1 MRAADHCL
9 VPRTTC
15 EVERRSAGRDR
26 SQREA
31 AGASDDGGTCDKCVI
46 GYWVSEKKRQ
56 KFNWTDFEAICEVE
70 GFRLKMIDVNL
81 SFEKQGPLHVFL
93 HKLTDMQTHAES
105 GDKNAEDIVS
115 RLQEYIAKH
124 PDLIVIDPLDN
135 IRNLSNRCKSYEF
148 IQEGIRFKGVFTPN
162 FVEIKSRNVHEIAS
176 TLKKHGIKYPFVCKP
191 LMAYGSSDAHKM
203 MIIFNERDLK
213 DCQLACVAQEFINH
227 NAILYKLF
235 VVGEHFQV
243 VERPSFKNF
252 YQEDCNSLSTIFF
265 NSHDISK
272 SCSRSKWSILSEEDI
287 PLTVKPS
294 YQIFATIVKNIQEI
308 FGLILVG
315 IDVVI
320 ENHTGKYAII
330 DVNVF
335 PGYDGYPEFFEHLID
350 IIKKLLIER
359 DVCRQNSKG
368 CTLKKCQSDD
378 LDSGFESDEKRRC
391 CTK

>member
-1 MRAADHCL
+1 MAS
-9 VPRTTC
+9 TS
-15 EVERRSAGRDR
+15 EEGRM
-26 SQREA
+26 
-31 AGASDDGGTCDKCVI
+31 CDKCVI
-46 GYWVSEKKRQ
+46 GYWVPERKRQ
-56 KFNWTDFEAICEVE
+56 KFNWTDFENICESE

-93 HKLTDMQTHAES
+93 HKLTDMQSHAES
-105 GDKNAEDIVS
+105 GDKNAEDIVL

-124 PDLIVIDPLDN
+124 PDLIIIDPLDN

-148 IQEGIRFKGVFTPN
+148 IQEGIRFKVLFFSDIFTPN
-162 FVEIKSRNVHEIAS
+162 FVEMKSKNVHEIAS
-176 TLKKHGIKYPFVCKP
+176 TLKKRGIKYPFVCKP
-191 LMAYGSSDAHKM
+191 LIAYGSSDAHKM
-203 MIIFNERDLK
+203 TIIFNERDLK
-213 DCQLACVAQEFINH
+213 DCQLPCVAQDFINH

-235 VVGEHFQV
+235 VVGDRFHV

-252 YQEDCNSLSTIFF
+252 YEEDCNLLSTIFF

-287 PLTVKPS
+287 PLTVKPN
-294 YQIFATIVKNIQEI
+294 YQIFETIVKNIREI

-335 PGYDGYPEFFEHLID
+335 PGYDGYPNFFQHLID
-350 IIKKLLIER
+350 SIKKLLVER
-359 DVCRQNSKG
+359 ESVRQISKG

-378 LDSGFESDEKRRC
+378 LDSGFESDEKKKYS
-391 CTK
+391 TK

>member
-1 MRAADHCL
+1 MAS
-9 VPRTTC
+9 TS
-15 EVERRSAGRDR
+15 EEGRMY
-26 SQREA
+26 
-31 AGASDDGGTCDKCVI
+31 DKCVI
-46 GYWVSEKKRQ
+46 GYWVPERKRQ
-56 KFNWTDFEAICEVE
+56 KFNWTDFENICESE
-70 GFRLKMIDVNL
+70 GFRLKMIDMNL
-81 SFEKQGPLHVFL
+81 SFETQGPLHVFL
-93 HKLTDMQTHAES
+93 HKLTDMQSHAES

-124 PDLIVIDPLDN
+124 PDLIIIDPLDN
-135 IRNLSNRCKSYEF
+135 IRNLSNRYKSYEF
-148 IQEGIRFKGVFTPN
+148 IQEGIRFKDIFTPN

-176 TLKKHGIKYPFVCKP
+176 TLKKRGIKYPFVCKP
-191 LMAYGSSDAHKM
+191 LLAYGSSNAHKM

-213 DCQLACVAQEFINH
+213 DCQLPCVAQDFINH

-235 VVGEHFQV
+235 VVGDRFHV

-252 YQEDCNSLSTIFF
+252 YEEDCNSLSTIFF

-287 PLTVKPS
+287 PLTVKPN
-294 YQIFATIVKNIQEI
+294 YQIFETIVKNIREI

-335 PGYDGYPEFFEHLID
+335 PGYDGYPNFFEHLID
-350 IIKKLLIER
+350 SIKKLLVER
-359 DVCRQNSKG
+359 ENFRQISKS

-378 LDSGFESDEKRRC
+378 LDSGFESDEKKKYS
-391 CTK
+391 TK